1 MRPAGP
7 GRVRLRRRPMR
18 RFVKTFTVKRH
29 VQYTVVQ
36 EGDGA
41 EPRFEILRWAAADAE
56 PEKVA
61 EYGYLPARPDLMDAA
76 RNKAID
82 EAQRL
87 ADAEQ
92 AGRAAQHGDGR

>member
-1 MRPAGP
+1 
-7 GRVRLRRRPMR
+7 MR

-29 VQYTVVQ
+29 VQFTVVQ

-56 PEKVA
+56 PEQVA
-61 EYGYLPARPDLMDAA
+61 EYAYLPGRPDLMDEA
-76 RNKAID
+76 RARAIA

-92 AGRAAQHGDGR
+92 AGRAAQHGEGR